1 MNDYNN
7 GFSVKELA
15 EKYKCSQSTIRNRIK
30 KLGVKFKSTKI
41 TLTEKQREI
50 SKTMLDNGKSI
61 SEIER
66 VLGITHMGIILERE
80 GLYTQKRGNKPLS
93 NKEKKKIVEL
103 KEKGF
108 DTVQIGKIIKRHDS
122 TVGRY
127 LKQCGYVN
135 DGNFKEKL
143 NPEMKKDILR
153 LYTEERKTV
162 KQIREECGYNFV
174 CAGTIE
180 KLLRKHGV
188 TRLGGNHNWS
198 NNSDY
203 FKSIDTGSKAYV
215 LGYLLA
221 DGSNTGKGIRL
232 MCTYKD
238 KEIIEYVRDEIT
250 PSNEIR
256 EYVYGK
262 KHMAY
267 CSVGSSDMM
276 EDLENLNFIKNK
288 QRANLHFPK
297 IPEELYPDFIRGYF
311 DCDGCVTYTNNQLKI
326 SICADLNQAKDL
338 EEILKNAKVIT
349 KENNNIVDMSKYGS
363 NIYNLRIGRK
373 DDVRRFFDYI
383 YRNDNKDIFKLKR
396 KYNVFK
402 TYL

>member
-30 KLGVKFKSTKI
+30 KLGGKFKSTKI

-50 SKTMLDNGKSI
+50 SKTMLDNGESI

-66 VLGITHMGIILERE
+66 VLGITHMGVILERE
-80 GLYTQKRGNKPLS
+80 GLYTQKQRGRPLN
-93 NKEKKKIVEL
+93 NKEKEKIVEL
-103 KEKGF
+103 KEKGLN
-108 DTVQIGKIIKRHDS
+108 TVQIGKILKRND
-122 TVGRY
+122 TVIGRY
-127 LKQCGYVN
+127 LKRCGYVN

-143 NPEMKKDILR
+143 NAEMKKDILR

-162 KQIREECGYNFV
+162 KQIREEYGYNFV
-174 CAGTIE
+174 CSGTIE

-221 DGSNTGKGIRL
+221 DESNTGNGIRL
-232 MCTYKD
+232 ECSYKD
-238 KEIIEYVRDEIT
+238 REIIEYVKDEIT
-250 PSNEIR
+250 PNNVIHESKR
-256 EYVYGK
+256 YK
-262 KHMAY
+262 KHMVY
-267 CSVGSSDMM
+267 CHVGSSDMM
-276 EDLENLNFIKNK
+276 EDLEKLNFIRNK
-288 QRANLHFPK
+288 QCANLHFPK
-297 IPEELYPDFIRGYF
+297 IPEKLYPDFIRGYF
-311 DCDGCVTYTNNQLKI
+311 DGDGCVTYTNKQLYV

-363 NIYNLRIGRK
+363 NICNLRIGRK
-373 DDVRRFFDYI
+373 DDVKRFFDYI

-402 TYL
+402 AHL

>member
-7 GFSVKELA
+7 GFSVKKLA
-15 EKYKCSQSTIRNRIK
+15 EKYKCSQCTIRNRIK
-30 KLGVKFKSTKI
+30 KLGGKFKSTKI

-50 SKTMLDNGKSI
+50 SKAMLDSGKSI

-66 VLGITHMGIILERE
+66 VLGIAHMGVKLERE
-80 GLYTQKRGNKPLS
+80 GLYTRKQPNKTLS
-93 NKEKKKIVEL
+93 EKEKEKIVEL

-108 DTVQIGKIIKRHDS
+108 NTVQIGELLKRNN
-122 TVGRY
+122 TTIGRY

-143 NPEMKKDILR
+143 TDEMKEEILR
-153 LYTEERKTV
+153 LYTEGRKTV
-162 KQIREECGYNFV
+162 KQIREEYGYNFV

-276 EDLENLNFIKNK
+276 EDLEKLNFIKNK
-288 QRANLHFPK
+288 QCANLHFSK

-311 DCDGCVTYTNNQLKI
+311 DGDGCVTYTNNQLKI

-338 EEILKNAKVIT
+338 EEILKNAEVIT

>member
-7 GFSVKELA
+7 GFSVKKLA
-15 EKYKCSQSTIRNRIK
+15 DKYKCSQSTIRNRIK
-30 KLGVKFKSTKI
+30 KLGGKFKSTKI

-50 SKTMLDNGKSI
+50 SKNMLDNGKSI

-66 VLGITHMGIILERE
+66 VLGISHMAVKLERE
-80 GLYTQKRGNKPLS
+80 GLYTRKRVNKPLS
-93 NKEKKKIVEL
+93 PNDKEKIVEL

-108 DTVQIGKIIKRHDS
+108 NTVQIGELLKRSDS

-143 NPEMKKDILR
+143 NDEMKKEILQ
-153 LYTEERKTV
+153 LYTEGRKTV
-162 KQIREECGYNFV
+162 KQIREEYGYDFV
-174 CAGTIE
+174 SSGTIE

-198 NNSDY
+198 NNSNY
-203 FKSIDTGSKAYV
+203 FNKINTDEQAYI

-221 DGSNTGKGIRL
+221 DGSNTGNGIRL
-232 MCTYKD
+232 ECAYKD
-238 KEIIEYVRDEIT
+238 REIIEYVKSKIT
-250 PSNEIR
+250 PNNIIHESKR
-256 EYVYGK
+256 HK
-262 KHMAY
+262 KHTVY
-267 CSVGSSDMM
+267 CHIGSSDMM
-276 EDLENLNFIKNK
+276 VDLEKLNFIKNK
-288 QRANLHFPK
+288 QCANLHFPK

-311 DCDGCVTYTNNQLKI
+311 DGDGCVTYTNNQLKI

-373 DDVRRFFDYI
+373 DDVKRFFDYI

-402 TYL
+402 AHL

>member
-41 TLTEKQREI
+41 TLTEKQRGI

-162 KQIREECGYNFV
+162 KQIREEYGYNFV

-203 FKSIDTGSKAYV
+203 FKNIDTGSKAYV

-288 QRANLHFPK
+288 QCANLHFPK

-311 DCDGCVTYTNNQLKI
+311 DGDGCVTYTNNQLKI